1 MRRIFNRAMVHTD
14 PKEPDSWVR
23 RRHVLLCVR
32 VDVLLIASIPVQK
45 LSPLEIK
52 VTSFVFFA
60 SQDPDGLS
68 RACTKYESP
77 ARIAADASDIASVAP
92 ADKAENNDV
101 EDVVDKWH
109 YVKV

>member
-1 MRRIFNRAMVHTD
+1 MVHTD

-32 VDVLLIASIPVQK
+32 VYVLPFASIPVQK
-45 LSPLEIK
+45 LSHASHLEIK

-92 ADKAENNDV
+92 ADKAEDKDV

-109 YVKV
+109 YIKV